1 MRSSKCRLSLYF
13 SNNVKKLLS
22 FFTRRHAVDI
32 VLPDLNSEQTILP
45 FARFSIHQYT
55 KSAQHVLQHYGI
67 EETIFMCPFGNRR
80 MCAPYL
86 MLRAF
91 CEGHLYKRKSS
102 SSFVNITVQC
112 STNIMRMTPESS
124 RSINNLK

>member
-13 SNNVKKLLS
+13 SNNVKELLS
-22 FFTRRHAVDI
+22 FYTCLCAVDI

-55 KSAQHVLQHYGI
+55 KSAHVIQHCGI
-67 EETIFMCPFGNRR
+67 EDTIFMFPFRNGL
-80 MCAPYL
+80 MCASFL
-86 MLRAF
+86 LLRAF
-91 CEGHLYKRKSS
+91 CEGHMYKRKSS